1 MDKWTYLGIP
11 NYGLCWNLKD
21 MMTIK
26 KMVAKGKSW
35 TEIGRVLGRTPSA
48 CVDRYRTIRI
58 AELINSGGPDD
69 TLITLTR
76 RKKNV

>member
-1 MDKWTYLGIP
+1 MDKWTYLGIR
-11 NYGLCWNLKD
+11 NYGLIWNLKD

-26 KMVAKGKSW
+26 KMVAKGESW

-58 AELINSGGPDD
+58 AELINYGGPDD